1 MVKLVLCRI
10 LIQNKVMYWLIE
22 SQDQL
27 EELYNS
33 GFEEAFVEIIPY
45 SNKIHPVENGICAIY
60 IRPLNSTKGYIASID
75 HSETLSLNIDEV
87 KRVIDKFKRVYVRD
101 KKEFLHYFILKGL
114 FDITLTQPTY
124 IQEYTQTH
132 SWFYQKYPNKK
143 DINRIIPIVKH
154 YEYCEKMFNDLK
166 SRINEPIN
174 EFYNNRATVVFNAI
188 ERSGLRV
195 NTEEFESR
203 FHLLDSEYVYTQFN
217 FKTLTTRPSNKFGGV
232 NYAALNKENGDRK
245 CFIPRNDV
253 LFELDISAYHPT
265 LLANLVGYDFGDQDI
280 HQAFAEMYGVEYQ
293 KSKELTFKQLYGG
306 VFEQYK
312 NLEFFKKVIAYT
324 DDLWDTFQYGGQI
337 ECPISKHIYKRDEL
351 EDMKPQKLLNYVL
364 QNLETSTNVCML
376 WEIFKLLKGMN
387 TKLVLYTYDSF
398 LFDLD
403 KSEKQVIK
411 EIIKIFKNKKLQVKY
426 SYGDTYDFK

>member
-1 MVKLVLCRI
+1 
-10 LIQNKVMYWLIE
+10 MYWLIE

-114 FDITLTQPTY
+114 FDITLTHPPY

-154 YEYCEKMFNDLK
+154 YEYCEKTFEDLK
-166 SRINEPIN
+166 DRIHEPIN